1 MLENQ
6 CLFNRH
12 LKSMETFCT
21 FREKPTK
28 SNLPMKFQRGLNL
41 LVEDLLQSLVRQVD
55 EQLLERIRLKAL
67 KSRDIQNTFSAI
79 ALDERRARV
88 TRVSS
93 SRKNPGFQF

>member
-1 MLENQ
+1 
-6 CLFNRH
+6 
-12 LKSMETFCT
+12 
-21 FREKPTK
+21 
-28 SNLPMKFQRGLNL
+28 MKFQRGLNL